1 MKIENLKVSELVP
14 YEKNPRRNDG
24 AVDGVA
30 ESIKQF
36 GFQQPI
42 VVDKNNV
49 IVVGHTRYKAAQ
61 KLGLQTAP
69 CVRADQLTKEQVKA
83 YRILDNKLNELATW
97 DLDALAEELNSFDF
111 DFSGFDV
118 DFSDFPDFLSAQS
131 DENEFSEGGGTSSL
145 GEGGGASSLGSLSE
159 LFIVPPL
166 SVLDTLS
173 GNWRKRKKIW
183 NSFLQSGEGRK
194 ENLLGFS
201 GIISKKFPNMPRTS
215 IFDPVLCE
223 TLYHWFCPPSGK
235 IIDPFAG
242 GSVRGMVASF
252 LEREYTGVDI
262 SKTQIEANENCF
274 AKHHKLKTLQGNELK
289 KPNWICADAK
299 DILSV
304 AHGNAPYDFLISC
317 PPYFDLEQYS
327 DDENDLS
334 NLSWSDFQT
343 AYRQI
348 FKDAVRMLNNDSFAA
363 VVIGDVRDKK
373 DKNGQYLNLVGE
385 TITALTEAGTEYY
398 NEMILRTGVAH
409 AALIARR
416 PFVRSRKVF
425 KVHQNVLVFVKG
437 DAKKAAS
444 KMSNDVDWFKDV
456 DEDEDNS

>member
-14 YEKNPRRNDG
+14 YENNPRRNDS
-24 AVDGVA
+24 AVDSVA

-42 VVDKNNV
+42 VIDSQNV
-49 IVVGHTRYKAAQ
+49 IVAGHTRLKAAK
-61 KLGLQTAP
+61 KLGLSSVP
-69 CVRADQLTKEQVKA
+69 CVRAEELTPEQVKA

-97 DLDALAEELNSFDF
+97 NLDALAEELNSFEF
-111 DFSGFDV
+111 DFSGFDI
-118 DFSDFPDFLSAQS
+118 DFPDFLSKQS
-131 DENEFSEGGGTSSL
+131 DGNEF

-159 LFIVPPL
+159 SFIVPPF
-166 SVLDTLS
+166 SVLDCRS
-173 GNWRKRKKIW
+173 VNWAKRKKIW
-183 NSFLQSGEGRK
+183 NSLLQSGEGRK
-194 ENLLGFS
+194 ENLLGIS
-201 GIISKKFPNMPRTS
+201 GIIAKKYPNRPGTS

-242 GSVRGMVASF
+242 GSVRGMIASF

-262 SKTQIEANENCF
+262 SKTQIEANEKCF
-274 AKHHKLKTLQGNELK
+274 AKLQKMTTLQGNELK
-289 KPNWICADAK
+289 NPNWICADAK

-317 PPYFDLEQYS
+317 PPYFDLEQYTN
-327 DDENDLS
+327 DENDLS
-334 NLSWSDFQT
+334 NLSWGEFQA

-363 VVIGDVRDKK
+363 VVIGEVRDKK

-398 NEMILRTGVAH
+398 NEMILVTCFAS
-409 AALIARR
+409 AAFIARR
-416 PFVRSRKVF
+416 PFVRSRKVA

-444 KMSNDVDWFKDV
+444 KMSNNVDWFKDV

>member
-14 YEKNPRRNDG
+14 YENNPRRNDT
-24 AVDGVA
+24 AVDSVA

-42 VVDKNNV
+42 VIDSQN
-49 IVVGHTRYKAAQ
+49 IIIAGHTRLKAAK
-61 KLGLQTAP
+61 KLGLKTAP

-97 DLDALAEELNSFDF
+97 NLDALAEELNSFEF
-111 DFSGFDV
+111 DFSGFDI
-118 DFSDFPDFLSAQS
+118 DFPEFLPTQS
-131 DENEFSEGGGTSSL
+131 DGNEF

-159 LFIVPPL
+159 LFIVPPF
-166 SVLDTLS
+166 SVLDCRS
-173 GNWRKRKKIW
+173 VNWAKRKKIW
-183 NSFLQSGEGRK
+183 NSLLQSGEGRK
-194 ENLLGFS
+194 ENLLGIS
-201 GIISKKFPNMPRTS
+201 GIIAKKYPNRPGTS

-223 TLYHWFCPPSGK
+223 TLYHWFCPPRGK

-242 GSVRGMVASF
+242 GSVRGMIASF

-262 SKTQIEANENCF
+262 SKTQIEANEKCF
-274 AKHHKLKTLQGNELK
+274 AKLQKMTTLQGNELK
-289 KPNWICADAK
+289 NPNWICADAK

-317 PPYFDLEQYS
+317 PPYFALEQYS
-327 DDENDLS
+327 NDENDLS
-334 NLSWSDFQT
+334 NLSWSEFQT

-348 FKDAVRMLNNDSFAA
+348 FKDAIRMLNNDSFAA
-363 VVIGDVRDKK
+363 VVIGEVRDKK

-398 NEMILRTGVAH
+398 NEMILVTCFAS
-409 AALIARR
+409 AAFTARR
-416 PFVRSRKVF
+416 PFVRSRKVA

-444 KMSNDVDWFKDV
+444 KMSNNVDWFKDV

>member
-1 MKIENLKVSELVP
+1 MKIEELTLDAIKP
-14 YEKNPRRNDG
+14 YEKNPRLNDG
-24 AVDGVA
+24 AVRGVA

-42 VVDKNNV
+42 VIDSKGT

-61 KLGLQTAP
+61 KLGLQTVP

-97 DLDALAEELNSFDF
+97 DLDALAEELNSFEF

-118 DFSDFPDFLSAQS
+118 DFPDFLSTQS

-145 GEGGGASSLGSLSE
+145 GSLSE
-159 LFIVPPL
+159 LFIVPPF

-201 GIISKKFPNMPRTS
+201 EFFSKKFPNMPCTS

-242 GSVRGMVASF
+242 GSVRGMIASF

-274 AKHHKLKTLQGNELK
+274 AKLQKLKTLQGNELK

-409 AALIARR
+409 AALIVRR

>member
-14 YEKNPRRNDG
+14 YEKNPRRNDT
-24 AVDGVA
+24 AVDSVA

-49 IVVGHTRYKAAQ
+49 IVVGHTRYKSAQ
-61 KLGLQTAP
+61 KLGLQTVP

-131 DENEFSEGGGTSSL
+131 YENEFSEGGGTSSL
-145 GEGGGASSLGSLSE
+145 GSLSE
-159 LFIVPPL
+159 LFIVPPF
-166 SVLDTLS
+166 SVLDS
-173 GNWRKRKKIW
+173 RSVNWAKRKKIW
-183 NSFLQSGEGRK
+183 NRLLQSGEGRK
-194 ENLLGFS
+194 DGLLGWS
-201 GIISKKFPNMPRTS
+201 DTIAKKVPNMAGTS

-262 SKTQIEANENCF
+262 SRTQIETNENCF
-274 AKHHKLKTLQGNELK
+274 AKLQKLETLQGNELK

-304 AHGNAPYDFLISC
+304 AHAKAPYDFLISC

-334 NLSWSDFQT
+334 NLSWSEFQT

-348 FKDAVRMLNNDSFAA
+348 FKDAIRMLNNDSFAA
-363 VVIGDVRDKK
+363 VVIGEVRDKK

-398 NEMILRTGVAH
+398 NEMVLVTSFAS
-409 AALIARR
+409 AALRARR
-416 PFVRSRKVF
+416 QFVASRKVV

-444 KMSNDVDWFKDV
+444 KMGNDVDWFKDV

>member
-1 MKIENLKVSELVP
+1 MKIEELTLDAIKP
-14 YEKNPRRNDG
+14 YEKNPRLNDG
-24 AVDGVA
+24 AVRGVA

-42 VVDKNNV
+42 VIDSKGT

-61 KLGLQTAP
+61 KLGLQTVP

-97 DLDALAEELNSFDF
+97 DLDALAEELNSFEF

-118 DFSDFPDFLSAQS
+118 DFPDFLSTQS
-131 DENEFSEGGGTSSL
+131 YENEFSEGGGTSSL
-145 GEGGGASSLGSLSE
+145 GSLSE
-159 LFIVPPL
+159 LFIVPPF
-166 SVLDTLS
+166 SVLDS
-173 GNWRKRKKIW
+173 RSVNWAKRKKFW
-183 NSFLQSGEGRK
+183 NRLLQSGEGRK
-194 ENLLGFS
+194 DGLLGWS
-201 GIISKKFPNMPRTS
+201 DTIAKKFPNMAGTS

-262 SKTQIEANENCF
+262 SRTQIDANENCF
-274 AKHHKLKTLQGNELK
+274 AKLQKLKTLQGNELK

-304 AHGNAPYDFLISC
+304 AHEKAPYDFLISC

-348 FKDAVRMLNNDSFAA
+348 FKDAIRMLNNDSFAA
-363 VVIGDVRDKK
+363 VVIGEVRDKK

-398 NEMILRTGVAH
+398 NEMVLVTSFAS
-409 AALIARR
+409 AALRARR
-416 PFVRSRKVF
+416 QFVASRKVV

>member
-1 MKIENLKVSELVP
+1 MKIEELTLDAIKP
-14 YEKNPRRNDG
+14 YEKNPRRNDT
-24 AVDGVA
+24 AVDSVA

-69 CVRADQLTKEQVKA
+69 CVRADQLTNEQVKA

-97 DLDALAEELNSFDF
+97 NLDALAEELNSFDF

-118 DFSDFPDFLSAQS
+118 DFSDYPDFLSAQS
-131 DENEFSEGGGTSSL
+131 DENAFSEGGGTSSL
-145 GEGGGASSLGSLSE
+145 GSLSE
-159 LFIVPPL
+159 FFIVPPF
-166 SVLDTLS
+166 SVLDSRS
-173 GNWRKRKKIW
+173 GNWWKRKKIW
-183 NSFLQSGEGRK
+183 NSLLQSGEGRIDG
-194 ENLLGFS
+194 LLGWS
-201 GIISKKFPNMPRTS
+201 DTIAKKFPNMAGTS

-242 GSVRGMVASF
+242 GSVRGMIASF

-274 AKHHKLKTLQGNELK
+274 AKLQKLKTLQGNELK

-304 AHGNAPYDFLISC
+304 AHETAPYDFLISC

-348 FKDAVRMLNNDSFAA
+348 FKDAIRMLNNDSFAA
-363 VVIGDVRDKK
+363 VVIGEVRDKK

-398 NEMILRTGVAH
+398 NEMILVTSFAS
-409 AALIARR
+409 AALRARR
-416 PFVRSRKVF
+416 HFVPSRKVV